1 MLIFIRNALSY
12 DEWRVYEFICRQ
24 FLASL
29 SQDAEANEIKL
40 EIKIGTETFTAR
52 GLTISKLGY
61 LEVYNYESWNN
72 LSLPSLNE
80 GDKIKPEVVLS
91 ESSTSPPKLLSE
103 ADLISLMDKT
113 GIGTDATIHE
123 HIKTIQER
131 GYCQKEHNHFLPT
144 QIGVYLIEAY
154 KAIGVELYKPYLR
167 AQMEKDL
174 NTIATGDKTK
184 DQVVFSSLSEMLK
197 IFNKVES
204 SKDKM
209 QDVLKKMV
217 TKDHDREYE
226 RQVTD
231 ALMSL
236 DQFADEYCEEKAEE
250 DLPLNPINQNIQSSD
265 RFTVMWICPKWNRS
279 NVVIKKNKLTKEN
292 FLAWT
297 GFPRWRESKNISP
310 TILKFKA
317 IKDSVCCDC
326 TTLGR
331 KNVPLFN
338 IEFKKEIY
346 NYEEAKAHLDTFKS
360 ANIWIW
366 PDWDKNLVL
375 LDGILRFLG
384 AEKSV
389 KPEFNPA
396 NKSYSNSKSN
406 KFSNYNSGYSK
417 FKTYSYKTH

>member
-1 MLIFIRNALSY
+1 MLIFIRNALTY

-72 LSLPSLNE
+72 LSLPSLSE

-144 QIGVYLIEAY
+144 QIGVYLIETY

-184 DQVVFSSLSEMLK
+184 DQVVLSSLSEMLK

-209 QDVLKKMV
+209 QEVLKKMV

-265 RFTVMWICPKWNRS
+265 RFTVM
-279 NVVIKKNKLTKEN
+279 
-292 FLAWT
+292 
-297 GFPRWRESKNISP
+297 
-310 TILKFKA
+310 
-317 IKDSVCCDC
+317 
-326 TTLGR
+326 
-331 KNVPLFN
+331 
-338 IEFKKEIY
+338 
-346 NYEEAKAHLDTFKS
+346 
-360 ANIWIW
+360 
-366 PDWDKNLVL
+366 
-375 LDGILRFLG
+375 
-384 AEKSV
+384 
-389 KPEFNPA
+389 
-396 NKSYSNSKSN
+396 
-406 KFSNYNSGYSK
+406 
-417 FKTYSYKTH
+417 